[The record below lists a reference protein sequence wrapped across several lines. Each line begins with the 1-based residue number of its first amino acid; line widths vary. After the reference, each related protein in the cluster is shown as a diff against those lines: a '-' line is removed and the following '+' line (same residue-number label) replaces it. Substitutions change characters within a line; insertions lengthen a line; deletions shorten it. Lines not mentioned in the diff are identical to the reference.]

1 MLDPESLYW
10 LTKDPE
16 KWEEYSE
23 YRMFQNFIREMECV
37 NDTAEREVLLT
48 KITYL

>member
-16 KWEEYSE
+16 KWEEYPE
-23 YRMFQNFIREMECV
+23 YRRFQNFITEMECV

-48 KITYL
+48 KIIYL